1 MNKEPLLTIT
11 LTEQQY
17 NDVRRAL
24 DDQVSH
30 WLRLSTDKT
39 FKNKHG
45 AEIVFRDLARIRDHF
60 DMHYRKSMMLRGIK

>member
-1 MNKEPLLTIT
+1 MNKEPMLTIT

-24 DDQVSH
+24 NDQVSH
-30 WLRLSTDKT
+30 WLILSTDNT

-45 AEIVFRDLARIRDHF
+45 AEIMFRDLTRIRDHF
-60 DMHYRKSMMLRGIK
+60 DEHYRKSMMLRGIK